1 MFPCIC
7 YIDQYHVPTSKLFDE
22 VAMQRKLTRHFVT
35 HARQLRLQSFDFF
48 SLLGYEPG
56 AARLDFSIRRQQRKM
71 LVEVYE
77 IHWNRG

>member
-1 MFPCIC
+1 MFACIC
-7 YIDQYHVPTSKLFDE
+7 SIDQCHVLALELFDE
-22 VAMQRKLTRHFVT
+22 VAMQCELTRHFET
-35 HARQLRLQSFDFF
+35 HAGQLRLQSFDFF

-56 AARLDFSIRRQQRKM
+56 AARLDFSIRGQQREM